1 MPFTFF
7 AHQAVVLPLKL
18 VRPRWF
24 CGTALVFGSMA
35 PDVEYFLRGRTY
47 SGISHQ
53 MIGQVLF
60 CLPLTLLMVW
70 LFKRVMV
77 LPLSMHAPSLG
88 PFKLKEYA
96 VLGAKEPAGYY
107 KRAALSALIGSL
119 SHVVWDHFTHVY
131 GFAVRAFSVLRAPV
145 FELSSGYVVKVY
157 KVLQHGST
165 LVGGTITVVLL
176 AVIGRRQLL
185 RRWSQAQ
192 APKASTPQSAR
203 WMKIGLVVVVLGAPL
218 VSALVTFGVAQS
230 RLQSLSG
237 IVSWGLRAVTIFGFA
252 LALLCAQVQRRMTD
266 QSSS

>member
-7 AHQAVVLPLKL
+7 AHQAVVLPLKFA
-18 VRPRWF
+18 RPKWF

-35 PDVEYFLRGRTY
+35 PDAEYFLRGRTY

-70 LFKRVMV
+70 LFRRVMV
-77 LPLSMHAPSLG
+77 VPLSLHAPSLG
-88 PFKLKEYA
+88 PFKLREYA
-96 VLGAKEPAGYY
+96 VLGAKEPAGYWR
-107 KRAALSALIGSL
+107 RAAFSALIGSL

-145 FELSSGYVVKVY
+145 FELPNYTVKVY

-165 LVGGTITVVLL
+165 LVGGTITIVLL

-185 RRWSQAQ
+185 QGWSQAQ
-192 APKASTPQSAR
+192 APKEATPQSAR
-203 WMKIGLVVVVLGAPL
+203 WMKVGLLVVCGMALM
-218 VSALVTFGVAQS
+218 VSAGVTFWGTQA
-230 RLQSLSG
+230 RLRSLSG
-237 IVSWGLRAVTIFGFA
+237 VVAWGLRTVTISGFA
-252 LALLCAQVQRRMTD
+252 LALLCAQVQRRMKTRT
-266 QSSS
+266 